1 MEYHHLHM
9 AYILSSW
16 VTLLIKTQCIPI
28 GNDNATQVGYRL
40 YLSIDRWMDG

>member
-16 VTLLIKTQCIPI
+16 LTLLIKNHCIPI
-28 GNDNATQVGYRL
+28 RNDNATQVGYRL
-40 YLSIDRWMDG
+40 YLSIDR